1 MNLRAFGVMF
11 VAGSLVA
18 AGGCK
23 KKPAAD
29 KAGSDAGAVTGAVT
43 PGAPGAGGADGDAG
57 GTPTSTATG
66 GELSGL
72 KPITECPTSLE
83 GTDTG
88 VDRTI
93 KKECG
98 TVAVKGDYK
107 VEGSLTI
114 EAGAVLAFQPGARL
128 IVGYHNPSKLKV
140 NGTAADP
147 VRFIAGGDQVPGS
160 WVGVRLAENAARSTL
175 TGLVIENAGSDEGA
189 LRIEAV
195 DVSLQDVTIKN
206 AAEIGLWVADN
217 LTVKQAAG
225 LRFEQA
231 GTIAASLP
239 ANAVGALGEG
249 NTFTEGGFVQI
260 RGGTVTRDATWR
272 NPGSHYVVERQVRVD
287 GEHGHAKLVI
297 LAGTG
302 LRFRPG
308 VDMHAGYHNPGSI
321 DVQGTAEK
329 PVLFTAADGAEPG
342 KWQGVGAYGKGEVT
356 FSHATVQYGGEN
368 TDLGAVFVADG
379 GVLTLKNSIIKNNTV
394 GVASQQRG
402 KIKAI
407 DGTRFEGNPTAITLF
422 PEQLGKLGA
431 ANTYADG
438 QPIAVE
444 AGTVESDQTWS
455 PQPGAAINLKGTVD
469 VNNAKLLFA
478 AGLEL
483 RFDGSGAFLRIGY
496 HNKASLRATGT
507 KDKPVVLRGVRDEA
521 GAWGG
526 VQLSHRAEDN
536 LLEHTL
542 IQDTEEEAAVAVLDN
557 VGASLK
563 NVTFK
568 RVKAGVSGACKAKL
582 TVENL
587 KIDGGAKAELEPTG
601 C

>member
-1 MNLRAFGVMF
+1 MNLRAFGVVF
-11 VAGSLVA
+11 VAGGLVA

-23 KKPAAD
+23 KKPATHQ
-29 KAGSDAGAVTGAVT
+29 AGADAAVVTGAEN
-43 PGAPGAGGADGDAG
+43 PGVGGVAGNPGDSPG
-57 GTPTSTATG
+57 STATG

-72 KPITECPTSLE
+72 KPITECPKSLE

-88 VDRTI
+88 LDRTI

-98 TVAVKGDYK
+98 PVPVKGDYS
-107 VEGSLTI
+107 VEGSLTL

-128 IVGYHNPSKLKV
+128 VVGYRTPSKLKV

-147 VRFIAGGDQVPGS
+147 VRLIAGGDQVPGS
-160 WVGVRLAENAARSTL
+160 WAGVRLASFAARSTL

-206 AAEIGLWVADN
+206 AAEVGLWVADDM
-217 LTVKQAAG
+217 TVKQGAG
-225 LRFEQA
+225 LHFDQA

-239 ANAVGALGEG
+239 AIAVGALGEG
-249 NTFTEGGFVQI
+249 NTFSEGGFVQI
-260 RGGTVTRDATWR
+260 RGGTVSEDATWR

-297 LAGTG
+297 QAGTE

-308 VDMHAGYHNPGSI
+308 VDLHAGYHTPGSI

-342 KWQGVGAYGKGEVT
+342 KWQGVGAHGKGELT
-356 FSHATVQYGGEN
+356 LSHATVQYGGEN
-368 TDLGAVFVADG
+368 TDLGAVFVVDG
-379 GVLTLKNSIIKNNTV
+379 GVLTVKNSSIKSNTV
-394 GVASQQRG
+394 GIASQVRG

-407 DGTRFEGNPTAITLF
+407 DGNRFEANTTAITMF
-422 PEQLGKLGA
+422 PDQVGKLGA
-431 ANTYADG
+431 ANTYAAD
-438 QPIAVE
+438 QPIMVE
-444 AGTVESDQTWS
+444 GGTLESDQTWS
-455 PQPGAAINLKGTVD
+455 PQPAAAIQLKGTVD
-469 VNNAKLLFA
+469 VNNAKLLLA

-483 RFDGSGAFLRIGY
+483 RFDGAGTFLRIGY

-507 KDKPVVLRGVRDEA
+507 KDKPIVLRGVRDEA

-526 VQLSHRAEDN
+526 VQLSNRAEDN
-536 LLEHTL
+536 LLEHAV
-542 IQDTEEEAAVAVLDN
+542 IQDTADEAAVAVTRD
-557 VGASLK
+557 VSASLK

-568 RVKAGVSGACKAKL
+568 RVKAGVAGECKSKITLEA
-582 TVENL
+582 V
-587 KIDGGAKAELEPTG
+587 KIDGGAKAEVKPTG